1 MIELIFNLPFG
12 IWILVIA
19 LICITAAIVVMM
31 RDDAAESAKWKRDLK
46 RLDQEQR
53 SRNFRDKL

>member
-12 IWILVIA
+12 IWILVVAIA
-19 LICITAAIVVMM
+19 CMAAAIVVML
-31 RDDAAESAKWKRDLK
+31 RDDSKSAWRRDLH
-46 RLDQEQR
+46 RLEKEQR